1 MFTITFKKGSTLK
14 KLLSILA
21 LSTLTLVLT
30 TGCSSK
36 SASEAHAGAHS
47 TLTMKQVHHA
57 VMVGGEKAGWTMTE
71 FKLNEVIAEKFDDGQ
86 GEMVTVKI
94 EHGHV
99 SYHGDAS
106 YGDLEDA
113 IYDELHSDG
122 SSH

>member
-1 MFTITFKKGSTLK
+1 MK
-14 KLLSILA
+14 KLLSLLA

-30 TGCSSK
+30 TGCASK
-36 SASEAHAGAHS
+36 SGSDAHS
-47 TLTMKQVHHA
+47 SGTHMTTKQVHHA
-57 VMVGGEKAGWTMTE
+57 IMVGGEKAGWKMTE
-71 FKLNEVIAEKFDDGQ
+71 FKSNEVIAENFDGSD

-94 EHGHV
+94 KDGRV

-113 IYDELHSDG
+113 IYDELHAEA